1 MGFHPDRLL
10 SPTTSKPI
18 RAAYWT
24 VKYLV
29 STALGYGF
37 VIGLAALFEPS
48 VVTKA
53 IGLLAAVIAAIVG
66 HWLWR
71 AKK

>member
-10 SPTTSKPI
+10 SPTTSKPV
-18 RAAYWT
+18 RSAYWT
-24 VKYLV
+24 AKYLV
-29 STALGYGF
+29 TIALGYGF
-37 VIGLAALFEPS
+37 IVGLAALFEPS
-48 VVTKA
+48 AVNKA
-53 IGLLAAVIAAIVG
+53 IGGLAAITAAIGG